1 MLVALFL
8 ALALG
13 GLFGNGPLSRAHA
26 DGAAGRIEYERFV
39 RYGLS
44 TDLVVTPAGSAHGVN
59 RVEISAAYL
68 EAFRIEHITPEPA
81 AVRMTGSEP
90 RLRVRQRGARRIH
103 LVSHPSAALV
113 APHRRGKDRRRRAA
127 RDVAAHLSLIATQ
140 ESVTMESVIRPAL
153 VYLFLLVLLRLT
165 GKRTLAQIT
174 TFDFV
179 LLLIIS
185 EATQQALIG
194 EDNSMINGAIVV
206 ATLIGLNVLMS
217 LLKQRSRWFDR
228 LLDDIPLVIV
238 ADGKPLKDRMDKARV
253 DEDDVLDAAREIHGL
268 ERMEQIRHAI
278 LERDGQISIIP
289 R

>member
-1 MLVALFL
+1 
-8 ALALG
+8 
-13 GLFGNGPLSRAHA
+13 
-26 DGAAGRIEYERFV
+26 
-39 RYGLS
+39 
-44 TDLVVTPAGSAHGVN
+44 
-59 RVEISAAYL
+59 
-68 EAFRIEHITPEPA
+68 
-81 AVRMTGSEP
+81 
-90 RLRVRQRGARRIH
+90 
-103 LVSHPSAALV
+103 
-113 APHRRGKDRRRRAA
+113 
-127 RDVAAHLSLIATQ
+127 
-140 ESVTMESVIRPAL
+140 MESVIRPAL
-153 VYLFLLVLLRLT
+153 VYLFVLVLLRLT

-206 ATLIGLNVLMS
+206 ATLVGLNVLMS

-253 DEDDVLDAAREIHGL
+253 DEDDVLDAAREMHGL
-268 ERMEQIRHAI
+268 EHMEQIRHAI

-289 R
+289 RR